1 MSSGLFHIVRPHW
14 HLPLTGEMMKMMK
27 TPLSMDL
34 AVAAEVVLA
43 VKMMKIH
50 PMLISTEM
58 NFLQVT
64 QRSNDHINGEERVE
78 LSGSATAAVRLRT

>member
-1 MSSGLFHIVRPHW
+1 MSSGLFHIARPHW

-27 TPLSMDL
+27 TSLVLDL

-64 QRSNDHINGEERVE
+64 QRSNDHINGEESVE